1 MFTSCASD
9 IVATLRERG
18 FEVFLDLKFHD
29 IPNTTAMAVKAAAET
44 RRWSTRALLVDDDVP
59 IRDLLCDYLARFNI
73 EAVGVADGQAMR
85 ETLAAEPFDV
95 VVLDLMLPGEDG
107 LSLCRWLRS
116 ESDIPIL
123 MLTARCEPT
132 DRIIGLE
139 LGADDYMAK
148 PFEPRELV
156 ARIQTILRRVR
167 DDREGLRAD
176 QRASIRFDAWRLN
189 GVLRQL
195 HSPEGLVVPL
205 SNAEFRLLWVFLE
218 RPRRVLSREQ
228 LLDAARGRSI
238 EAFDRSI
245 DLLVSRLR
253 QKLGDDPKSPRLIKT
268 VRGEGYLFDA
278 REIG

>member
-1 MFTSCASD
+1 MS
-9 IVATLRERG
+9 E
-18 FEVFLDLKFHD
+18 
-29 IPNTTAMAVKAAAET
+29 
-44 RRWSTRALLVDDDVP
+44 LLLIDDDQELCE
-59 IRDLLCDYLARFNI
+59 LLNSWLSQEGFSVRACHDGVSAR
-73 EAVGVADGQAMR
+73 AA
-85 ETLAAEPFDV
+85 LAAHAPAV
-95 VVLDLMLPGEDG
+95 VVLDVMLPDGSGLELLKQLRGDHPELPVLMLSARGEP
-107 LSLCRWLRS
+107 L
-116 ESDIPIL
+116 
-123 MLTARCEPT
+123 
-132 DRIIGLE
+132 DRILGLE

-195 HSPEGLVVPL
+195 QSPEGLVVPL

>member
-1 MFTSCASD
+1 MPRP
-9 IVATLRERG
+9 I
-18 FEVFLDLKFHD
+18 
-29 IPNTTAMAVKAAAET
+29 
-44 RRWSTRALLVDDDVP
+44 RALLVDDN
-59 IRDLLCDYLARFNI
+59 RELRELLSGYLTRFNI
-73 EAVGVADGQAMR
+73 SSEAVGDGSGMR
-85 ETLAAEPFDV
+85 RALAQSPFDV
-95 VVLDLMLPGEDG
+95 VILDLMLPGEDG
-107 LSLCRWLRS
+107 LSLCRELRS
-116 ESDIPIL
+116 RSDIPIL

-156 ARIQTILRRVR
+156 ARIQSILRRVR
-167 DDREGLRAD
+167 DDRDPARREPQPTSRTCV
-176 QRASIRFDAWRLN
+176 RFDNWSLHS
-189 GVLRQL
+189 VLRQL
-195 HSPEGLVVPL
+195 QAPDGLVVPL

-238 EAFDRSI
+238 EVFDRSI

-253 QKLGDDPKSPRLIKT
+253 QKLGDDPKAPQLIKT

-278 REIG
+278 TEIA

>member
-1 MFTSCASD
+1 LEILKTQA
-9 IVATLRERG
+9 LRQR
-18 FEVFLDLKFHD
+18 
-29 IPNTTAMAVKAAAET
+29 
-44 RRWSTRALLVDDDVP
+44 STRALIVDDNLEL
-59 IRDLLCDYLARFNI
+59 RELLGDYLTRFNI
-73 EAVGVADGQAMR
+73 ESEAVGDGQAMR
-85 ETLAAEPFDV
+85 RAMIQGHFDV
-95 VVLDLMLPGEDG
+95 IILDLMLPGENG
-107 LSLCRWLRS
+107 LTLCRELRS
-116 ESDIPIL
+116 ASDIPIL
-123 MLTARCEPT
+123 MLTARCEPA

-167 DDREGLRAD
+167 DDRDPSRQESRETVH
-176 QRASIRFDAWRLN
+176 FDNWQLHS
-189 GVLRQL
+189 VLRQL
-195 HSPEGLVVPL
+195 QSPEGLVVPL

-253 QKLGDDPKSPRLIKT
+253 QKLGEDHKAPQLIKT
-268 VRGEGYLFDA
+268 IRGEGYLFDA
-278 REIG
+278 REIA